1 MKQKQKSFDR
11 QMNRLSSVSAL
22 LVLTLR
28 TVLPKTILFAM
39 LVGAVLSAGHVA
51 KAQSPPGFTELTDK
65 AIGVGLTWTGGAGP
79 FLLQKKVDLSD
90 PKWVNV
96 ITTSNRSM
104 ILAKEAQSAFLRLQ
118 NQTTNTVLAFTVFM
132 NGASEVPQVTNSSGT
147 AIGALSLEGS
157 NLTYYVSFS
166 GLSGPATAAHFH
178 APATPTNTAG
188 VLVGLSPPA
197 ASSGIISG

>member
-65 AIGVGLTWTGGAGP
+65 AIGVGLTWTGGTGP

-118 NQTTNTVLAFTVFM
+118 NQTTNTVLAFTVLM
-132 NGASEVPQVTNSSGT
+132 NGAAEVPPVTNSSGS

-157 NLTYYVSFS
+157 NLNYYVTFS
-166 GLSGPATAAHFH
+166 GLSGPAGAAHFH
-178 APATPTNTAG
+178 A
-188 VLVGLSPPA
+188 
-197 ASSGIISG
+197 